1 VRVLFLTPYYKPY
14 LGGIERV
21 IERLSNGMASS
32 PEPHQVAVLT
42 TKYLF
47 PRQYDRALL
56 SQEVIDG
63 VIVRRLDGWP
73 HIAPPFFSVP
83 LVWFRPGDIDR
94 FVRDFQ
100 PDILHWMGDGW
111 FWGHY
116 FSARAAGDQ
125 AGIVFS
131 PSFHKLTLD
140 KKWLRPINQR
150 LCRLAD
156 VVTVLSRHEASLI
169 ASAYGVDESKLVLL
183 PWGAD
188 LPGLATDENRSPEI
202 TVLCVGRLG
211 EHKDQDFLLDVWAAS
226 RERFQRPARLV
237 LVGRDEG
244 GHGGATHLR
253 HRIAMTGLDRDVTI
267 TGEVSTAELQAWY
280 HRAHVFSLFSHYEAF
295 GLVFFEAMAA
305 GLPVLTHAVGAN
317 RELLRR
323 GSIVVGRHD
332 VHAASDAL
340 VRLVNDDTLRSRL
353 SLEAQTYAR
362 DFTWQAAVD
371 RTLTIYLQALER
383 HRTGRQVAPGT
394 AAVLAH

>member
-1 VRVLFLTPYYKPY
+1 

-21 IERLSNGMASS
+21 IERLSEGIANS
-32 PEPHQVAVLT
+32 PGSHEVAVLT

-47 PRQYDRALL
+47 PRRYARALP
-56 SQEVIDG
+56 SQEMIDG
-63 VIVRRLDGWP
+63 VTVHRLDGWP
-73 HIAPPFFSVP
+73 HTAPPFFSVP

-94 FVRDFQ
+94 FIGDFR

-116 FSARAAGDQ
+116 FSARAAGDK

-131 PSFHKLTLD
+131 PSFHRLTLD
-140 KKWLRPINQR
+140 KQWLRPINR
-150 LCRLAD
+150 LLCRRVDA
-156 VVTVLSRHEASLI
+156 VTVLSHHEARLI
-169 ASAYGVDESKLVLL
+169 ALAYGIPEGKLVLL

-188 LPGLATDENRSPEI
+188 LPGSSAGEMRSPEI

-226 RERFQRPARLV
+226 RQRFQRPARLI

-244 GHGGATHLR
+244 GHAGRAHLGR
-253 HRIAMTGLDRDVTI
+253 RIAESDLNRDVTI
-267 TGEVSTAELQAWY
+267 TGEVSTPELQAWY
-280 HRAHVFSLFSHYEAF
+280 HRAHIFSLFSHYEAF

-317 RELLRR
+317 RELLCR

-332 VHAASDAL
+332 LQAASDAL
-340 VRLVNDDTLRSRL
+340 VRLVNDEALRSRL
-353 SLEAQTYAR
+353 SLEAQIYAQ
-362 DFTWQAAVD
+362 DFAWQAVVD
-371 RTLTIYLQALER
+371 RTLALYDQVLTWRRPALQDRSGSETAVGPG
-383 HRTGRQVAPGT
+383 GRSDLT
-394 AAVLAH
+394 A